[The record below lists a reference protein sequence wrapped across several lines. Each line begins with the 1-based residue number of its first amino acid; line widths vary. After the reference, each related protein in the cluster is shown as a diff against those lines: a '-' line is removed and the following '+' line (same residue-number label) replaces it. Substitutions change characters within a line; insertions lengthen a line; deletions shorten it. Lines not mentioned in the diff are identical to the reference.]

1 MEERVSEAADL
12 YRKTKSRMKDGNFN
26 LRKWNSNS
34 RELTELI
41 KKEEQVDKDI
51 PKVSEED
58 ETYARTNLGDK
69 IVMETT
75 ERKVLGLIWNH
86 FEDHFIFEF
95 NFLIQFARELPLSK
109 RSVLKVVAKL
119 YDPLGLLSPLFTTIK
134 VIFQELCKL
143 KVDWDEP
150 LTDNLKSRYLD

>member
-1 MEERVSEAADL
+1 
-12 YRKTKSRMKDGNFN
+12 
-26 LRKWNSNS
+26 
-34 RELTELI
+34 
-41 KKEEQVDKDI
+41 
-51 PKVSEED
+51 
-58 ETYARTNLGDK
+58 
-69 IVMETT
+69 METT

-150 LTDNLKSRYLD
+150 LTDNLKSRYLDWLIDLNRFQLNGVIFMV